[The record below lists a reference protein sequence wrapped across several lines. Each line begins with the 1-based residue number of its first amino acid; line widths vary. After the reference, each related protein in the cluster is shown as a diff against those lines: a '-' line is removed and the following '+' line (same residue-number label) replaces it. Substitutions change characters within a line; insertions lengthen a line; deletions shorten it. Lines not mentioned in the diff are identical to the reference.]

1 MDELKSKIQKALGLS
16 LVGDYVFSEEEL
28 NELYQETGSLL
39 RNLESVRGSYLGKRY
54 DELVFVSIV
63 NACKEMNSGED
74 SFFGYLFRK
83 FVGSDDFLPKTYNY
97 LHDVIERVCK
107 RYNLLFLEQFKKKY
121 YISLSAHAMSPP
133 KSMDSFFE
141 LCWRIYRDD
150 LSFNYVKGDSVFYL
164 LADALRARFLDELD
178 EDSSM
183 NLGSHVYFFK
193 AWLKGIAAYR
203 SDLMVLLIE
212 QTIHDIDRLYNG
224 MIPDK
229 DTHYASALVSSW
241 WKAKSAEM
249 ASTSNQRRGSRS
261 RVVSDYSL
269 IKPKYIIEEGV
280 PGVLIES
287 FRLKSNYDVIPYAVI
302 FSEGK
307 EVRSFELST
316 KGSGLLMSTKPFLL
330 DLRDCSC
337 DLEDFTLKITHGS
350 SIIYDSRNALK
361 RQFVLFK
368 DEHEVTSSVCVPG
381 NYQLYA
387 PDFAVVQQ
395 YPNEFRRAGR
405 NMYIFFSEE
414 GEVLQ
419 STVRTVFFE
428 SEDSRREFWLYIS
441 KQKDML
447 YRERGKD
454 YDIADGEVYV
464 GVSDNVDSSQY
475 CIISEGVSF
484 ALDSFPSEK
493 KNDGVY
499 YQVSALMLNGI
510 PQTISVINSSTHHI
524 AMTFG
529 VVKYNNPTIS
539 FDRSLYYADCSK
551 GVVKFHSEMY
561 EGSSEFSIENEE
573 VQISVGNGE
582 VVVRPPILT
591 WKIDDEEKHYG
602 CLGQDL
608 WYKKL
613 SNSSLLK
620 TSVPGQL
627 LLSDGTSVHS
637 SGKKSFKIGD
647 ALYAKSDSGKDRIG
661 ILFRAETEEPILAP
675 IATVVF
681 SESFKD
687 QPFEVDEQEKAILWR
702 PEGVFIGSDSP
713 LFRLEFNDSLGG
725 FYSEYDIGI
734 EAADLDL
741 SDFDDDYYSLSIYLK
756 SSGFLKKERRIYTKR
771 ICIGNQKEVK
781 YKNAVLKFTKIYTLG
796 STLNSR
802 TLKPFYVDNIKFLKS
817 RDGFDFYSGH
827 VFILNQDGR
836 KVYLDEMK
844 NDYGEFDR
852 INPVRLEMKDDR
864 SCWIVFGLGKDIDD
878 FESEFSFDKNR
889 NQICNSDDPERVLG
903 IRYYIFKKV

>member
-16 LVGDYVFSEEEL
+16 LVGDYVFSEDEL
-28 NELYQETGSLL
+28 NKLYQETGYIL
-39 RNLESVRGSYLGKRY
+39 RKLESERGDNLGSRY

-63 NACKEMNSGED
+63 NACKEWDSDEE

-83 FVGSDDFLPKTYNY
+83 FVDSDVFLQKTYNY
-97 LHDVIERVCK
+97 LCDVIIRVSK
-107 RYNLLFLEQFKKKY
+107 RYNLLFLRKFKKKY
-121 YISLSAHAMSPP
+121 YVSLSAHAMSPA

-164 LADALRARFLDELD
+164 LADALRARFLDEPD

-224 MIPDK
+224 VIPDK

-249 ASTSNQRRGSRS
+249 ASSSNRTRGSRS

-287 FRLKSNYDVIPYAVI
+287 FRLKSNYDVVPYVVI

-307 EVRSFELST
+307 EVCSFELST

-337 DLEDFTLKITHGS
+337 GLEDFTLKIMHGS

-361 RQFVLFK
+361 RQFVLFT

-381 NYQLYA
+381 NYQLYV
-387 PDFAVVQQ
+387 PDFAVIQQ
-395 YPNEFRRAGR
+395 YPNEFKRAGR

-441 KQKDML
+441 KQKDMF
-447 YRERGKD
+447 YRECGKD

-464 GVSDNVDSSQY
+464 GVSADVDSSQY

-493 KNDGVY
+493 KNNGVY

-510 PQTISVINSSTHHI
+510 PQTISVINSSTRHI

-561 EGSSEFSIENEE
+561 DGSSEFSIENEE
-573 VQISVGNGE
+573 VQIDVGNGE
-582 VVVRPPILT
+582 IIVRPPILS

-602 CLGQDL
+602 YLEQEL

-620 TSVPGQL
+620 TSIPGQL
-627 LLSDGTSVHS
+627 FFSDGTPIQS
-637 SGKKSFKIGD
+637 SEKKGFKIGE
-647 ALYAKSDSGKDRIG
+647 ALYAKSDSGKNQLDI
-661 ILFRAETEEPILAP
+661 IFRAETEKPIPAP

-687 QPFEVDEQEKAILWR
+687 QPFVVNEQKKVLLWR
-702 PEGVFIGSDSP
+702 PVGLFIGSDTPS
-713 LFRLEFNDSLGG
+713 FRLEFNDSLGRV
-725 FYSEYDIGI
+725 YSERDIGI
-734 EAADLDL
+734 EAEDLDL
-741 SDFDDDYYSLSIYLK
+741 YDFDDDYYSLSIYLK
-756 SSGFLKKERRIYTKR
+756 SSGFLKKERCIYTKR

-781 YKNAVLKFTKIYTLG
+781 YKNAVLKFTKVYTVG
-796 STLNSR
+796 ITMNSR
-802 TLKPFYVDNIKFLKS
+802 TLRPFYVDNIKFLKS

-844 NDYGEFDR
+844 NDDGEIDR
-852 INPVRLEMKDDR
+852 INPIRLEMKDDK

-878 FESEFSFDKNR
+878 FEAEFSFDKNR
-889 NQICNSDDPERVLG
+889 NQICNSDNPEKVLG
-903 IRYYIFKKV
+903 IRYYTFEKV